1 MLTVA
6 THWRGASFLHMALR
20 STSGLTSI
28 VGGALLPFLAAMPSP
43 FYFFDEVDAALDT
56 MNAARVAEYMAM
68 GGLCI
73 NTQPNRS
80 TQSPSAFTPD
90 TRATEINKFAALPGT
105 AANEAG
111 AEMWAAAAGV
121 GDCFQGARPEGSLQ
135 AYIQQQH
142 LQQRQKQAH
151 VTRGQG
157 PQFIVVSHRPQ
168 VFERAS
174 CLVGVYSKEGGSS
187 SAVLARL

>member
-1 MLTVA
+1 MGVICPDTFPLKVPLFT
-6 THWRGASFLHMALR
+6 TC
-20 STSGLTSI
+20 T
-28 VGGALLPFLAAMPSP
+28 PQAAMPSP

-168 VFERAS
+168 WSE
-174 CLVGVYSKEGGSS
+174 VGLNAAEPIQLDFYAE
-187 SAVLARL
+187 